1 MSELTVHPK
10 IREALRLNQE
20 SILGPEVVRNQGAGM
35 AYQVVAQT
43 TAFAVQDAT
52 DYLRNVSLIGST
64 TIAAAVARMMEG
76 GQPGP
81 WPGVIEA
88 AQKAVDHAAETFRAV
103 GTVAGEVLRRFPP
116 ADPVTEQGS
125 GDE

>member
-1 MSELTVHPK
+1 MSELAIHPK

-20 SILGPEVVRNQGAGM
+20 SILRPEVVQNQGAGM

-52 DYLRNVSLIGST
+52 DYLRNVSLVGAT

-76 GQPGP
+76 GHPGP

-103 GTVAGEVLRRFPP
+103 GVVAGEVLRRFPP
-116 ADPVTEQGS
+116 AEPVESTEA